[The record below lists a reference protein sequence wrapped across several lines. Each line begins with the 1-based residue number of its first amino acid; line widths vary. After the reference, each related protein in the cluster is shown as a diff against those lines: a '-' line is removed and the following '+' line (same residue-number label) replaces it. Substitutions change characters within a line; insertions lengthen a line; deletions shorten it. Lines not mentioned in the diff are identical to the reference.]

1 MHIDRFLTL
10 TLRNEKKTTNQI
22 KMYSVLCSN
31 DCEETRWHD
40 SGVMDITKITLNSNP
55 NLKNYTRKGINPA
68 GGRQVSHSW
77 VDLKNPL
84 HAGDKTHNRLNPSW
98 I

>member
-1 MHIDRFLTL
+1 
-10 TLRNEKKTTNQI
+10 
-22 KMYSVLCSN
+22 MYSVLCSN
-31 DCEETRWHD
+31 DCEETQWHD

-55 NLKNYTRKGINPA
+55 SLKNYTGKGINPT